1 MQAWHFVG
9 RPRARK
15 SPRYSGGPSGRA
27 LAAALAVCAALFLL
41 LGVLYGSY

>member
-9 RPRARK
+9 RPGPRK
-15 SPRYSGGPSGRA
+15 SSRYAGGPSGRA